1 MAQGVRFV
9 CNSCDHII
17 QAWSDGNPYYF
28 ESVITKTGVKQKK
41 KYAYHQSSEF
51 DLCVGNDPPPPPVC
65 LAVRNSWSIP
75 KRKSRRVR
83 TAPHARS

>member
-51 DLCVGNDPPPPPVC
+51 DLCVGNDPPPPLSV
-65 LAVRNSWSIP
+65 LR
-75 KRKSRRVR
+75 
-83 TAPHARS
+83 